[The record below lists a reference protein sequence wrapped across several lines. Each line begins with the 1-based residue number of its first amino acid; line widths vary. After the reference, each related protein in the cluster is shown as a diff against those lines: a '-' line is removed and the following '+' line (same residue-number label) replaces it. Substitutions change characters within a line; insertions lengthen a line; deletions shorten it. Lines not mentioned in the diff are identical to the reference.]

1 MEYYL
6 YASNIHEWHVIVA
19 WETRDEILQAF
30 EMLYIWE

>member
-6 YASNIHEWHVIVA
+6 CALNIHEWHVIVA